1 MYIRQL
7 SIFIENREGR
17 LKEVLQA
24 LKKGSVNIVS
34 MSLADTCEYGL
45 LRLMVDN
52 PEAGREVLQAN
63 GFTVMITEVLGIRLD
78 HRVGKLQELLE
89 IICDAGINIE
99 YLYGLSSGA
108 DNASVVV
115 KTSDLD
121 KAAKVL
127 SDNGV
132 DLVAEEDIAS
142 M

>member
-78 HRVGKLQELLE
+78 HQVGKLQELLE
-89 IICDAGINIE
+89 IFCDAGINIE

-121 KAAKVL
+121 KAAKIL

-132 DLVAEEDIAS
+132 ELVAQEDVA
-142 M
+142 

>member
-108 DNASVVV
+108 DNASVVI

-121 KAAKVL
+121 KAAKIL

-132 DLVAEEDIAS
+132 ELVAQEDVA
-142 M
+142 